1 MKYNPLLEPY
11 KALVPFLAE
20 LLGES
25 CEILLHD
32 ISQPKHSVIAIAN
45 GFHTGRKVGS
55 PFTDLAIKIMEEKA
69 YVKRDYLANYNGRSK
84 NKNFVSSTF
93 FIKHEGKVIGL
104 LCINRNMD
112 AMTELDLVLQKLKKA
127 YNLEG
132 ALDDTDESMDTPV
145 GDILPR
151 MVASEMRAVGVP
163 PERMTREEKGTVI
176 RNLMNAGIHQ
186 MKGAVVE
193 IARQLHLSRQC
204 TAISSG
210 KKGRTSKG
218 FSKKT
223 DPSRIFLLDRPVFL
237 FFRGPTLERRRHG
250 PKDPGSG
257 RRGSW
262 GRCRRVSSF

>member
-104 LCINRNMD
+104 LCINRNMA

-193 IARQLHLSRQC
+193 IARQLHLSEPTVYRY
-204 TAISSG
+204 I
-210 KKGRTSKG
+210 KREKGEDK
-218 FSKKT
+218 
-223 DPSRIFLLDRPVFL
+223 
-237 FFRGPTLERRRHG
+237 
-250 PKDPGSG
+250 
-257 RRGSW
+257 
-262 GRCRRVSSF
+262 